1 MLFKKKNSSLPAK
14 LCNPSDCLMWKIY
27 RNVRSVMSSNDWDR
41 SEQMECVLIEIVNV
55 QARWSRFLILAIGL
69 LFSALWFFFSWFYW
83 LNNSNSLDHHNSTY
97 PGEVN
102 QVAKGKQTTISSLSS
117 IQLEIRNSIFV
128 TAGQSLEDASW
139 RCEILVFTQKKG
151 TWKNI
156 NINFPLLWFSRLY
169 SLRSRK

>member
-1 MLFKKKNSSLPAK
+1 
-14 LCNPSDCLMWKIY
+14 
-27 RNVRSVMSSNDWDR
+27 MSSNDWDR

-55 QARWSRFLILAIGL
+55 QARWSRFLILTIGL

-102 QVAKGKQTTISSLSS
+102 QVAKAKQTTISSLSS

-139 RCEILVFTQKKG
+139 RCEILVFTQKKRNVKKYQYQLSAAMILSSLF
-151 TWKNI
+151 TSISKIENRFRQ
-156 NINFPLLWFSRLY
+156 NVKPLLFMFYLS
-169 SLRSRK
+169 